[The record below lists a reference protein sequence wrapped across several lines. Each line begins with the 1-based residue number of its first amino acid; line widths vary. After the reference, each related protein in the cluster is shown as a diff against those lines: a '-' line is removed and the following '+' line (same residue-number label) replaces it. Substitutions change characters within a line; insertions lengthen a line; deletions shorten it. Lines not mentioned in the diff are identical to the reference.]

1 MQFEWVGL
9 ICFQSCSQT
18 CFFFKVL
25 LLDVYLFSYFFSF
38 ALSYCAWE
46 KAMLALC
53 FISGG
58 KLDP

>member
-1 MQFEWVGL
+1 MGGAHLLPELFSNM
-9 ICFQSCSQT
+9 F
-18 CFFFKVL
+18 FFFKV

-58 KLDP
+58 KQDP